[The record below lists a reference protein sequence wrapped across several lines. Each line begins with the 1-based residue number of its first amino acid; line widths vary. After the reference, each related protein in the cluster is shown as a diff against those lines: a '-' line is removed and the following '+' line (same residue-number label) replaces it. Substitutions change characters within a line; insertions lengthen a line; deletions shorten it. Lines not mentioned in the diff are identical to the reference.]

1 MENCGMCCG
10 TPNTL
15 STKLITHARLRAFF
29 ACQMWLCVG
38 VWHM

>member
-10 TPNTL
+10 TLNTL
-15 STKLITHARLRAFF
+15 SIKLITHARPLAFF